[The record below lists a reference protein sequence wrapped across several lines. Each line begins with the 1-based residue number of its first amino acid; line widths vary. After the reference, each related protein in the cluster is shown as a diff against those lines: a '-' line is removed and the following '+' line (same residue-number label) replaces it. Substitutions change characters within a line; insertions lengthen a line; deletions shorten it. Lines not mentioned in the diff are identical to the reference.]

1 MNKDLYWVWLSSALG
16 AGANCLE
23 LVSYYEW
30 NPQEI
35 YESTFNEIFSLNVIT
50 RRQVEKLKSF
60 PLGKAEEYIKIA
72 REHGWDIV
80 TPSSEYYPHRLK
92 KIDNPPLVLYVDGDK
107 SVLSH
112 YLSIAIVG
120 ARKASDYGRVVSRAL
135 GSAMAKADF
144 TVVSGGALG
153 VDTNAHLGAME
164 ENGKTICVLG
174 CGLGTEYLME
184 NRELREKIA
193 RKGALITEYPP
204 YTRADKFTFPKRNRI
219 ISGITMGTVVV
230 EAGERSGSLITA
242 RTAAEQGRDVFA
254 VPGDLVS
261 SSYMGTNELIRN
273 GAIFVLSP
281 NDILEAYMH
290 DDHFDLNKER
300 LPDDYIIK
308 KAQEY
313 LLKVENKPIEKP
325 SVKNVAPKVEET
337 SKPVMRTDISLTE
350 NARKVY
356 EAIGSKDIIHVDEI
370 RAVAG
375 ISTSEMLSALTEI
388 EILGLVTQLSGR
400 RYKIK

>member
-30 NPQEI
+30 DPQEI

-60 PLGKAEEYIKIA
+60 PLDKAEEYIKIA
-72 REHGWDIV
+72 RENGWDIV
-80 TPSSEYYPHRLK
+80 TPTSEHYPHRLK

-135 GSAMAKADF
+135 GSAMAKVDF

-184 NRELREKIA
+184 NRELRERIT
-193 RKGALITEYPP
+193 RNGALITEYPP

-313 LLKVENKPIEKP
+313 LLKVENKPVEKP
-325 SVKNVAPKVEET
+325 AVKEAAPRVEKA

-356 EAIGSKDIIHVDEI
+356 ETIGSKDIIHVDEI